1 MRVLPLVA
9 GIVLLVGVLF
19 DAFQT
24 IILPRRA
31 TGRFRITRLF
41 YGLTWRP
48 WVFIANLMRDA
59 RKRETAFSFYG
70 PLSLIFL
77 LVLWAAGLVIGF
89 GLMYYSMGSPFRDAT
104 EAPDLRTDLYVSG
117 T

>member
-41 YGLTWRP
+41 YGLTWKP
-48 WVFIANLMRDA
+48 WVFMANLMHDV

-77 LVLWAAGLVIGF
+77 LVLWAAGWFSALG
-89 GLMYYSMGSPFRDAT
+89 
-104 EAPDLRTDLYVSG
+104 
-117 T
+117 

>member
-1 MRVLPLVA
+1 MRVFALIA
-9 GIVLLVGVLF
+9 GIFCLVTVLL

-31 TGRFRITRLF
+31 TGRFRLTRLF

-48 WVFIANLMRDA
+48 WVVLSHCVRDV

-77 LVLWAAGLVIGF
+77 LVLWAAGLVLGF
-89 GLMYYSMGSPFRDAT
+89 ALIYNSMGSPFHD
-104 EAPDLRTDLYVSG
+104 
-117 T
+117 

>member
-41 YGLTWRP
+41 YVLTWKP
-48 WVFIANLMRDA
+48 WVFM
-59 RKRETAFSFYG
+59 
-70 PLSLIFL
+70 
-77 LVLWAAGLVIGF
+77 
-89 GLMYYSMGSPFRDAT
+89 
-104 EAPDLRTDLYVSG
+104 APCP
-117 T
+117 